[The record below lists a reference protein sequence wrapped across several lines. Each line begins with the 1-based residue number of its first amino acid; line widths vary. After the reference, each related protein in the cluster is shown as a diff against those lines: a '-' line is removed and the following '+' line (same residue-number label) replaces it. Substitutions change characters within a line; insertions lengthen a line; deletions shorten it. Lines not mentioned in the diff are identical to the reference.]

1 MSELMEHTGALAQDS
16 CGPRASTVPLAP
28 MSLPLKEHNQSLQHT
43 GQSEA
48 HLRVRAQ
55 RLRTQASL
63 RGPVHPHSPPTPLL
77 LVLPVGRH
85 QDSGDMRDACRGRAE
100 AHL

>member
-1 MSELMEHTGALAQDS
+1 MEHTGALGQNS
-16 CGPRASTVPLAP
+16 CGPRASTVPVAP
-28 MSLPLKEHNQSLQHT
+28 MSSPLNEHT
-43 GQSEA
+43 GSTQHAGQREA
-48 HLRVRAQ
+48 HLRVG
-55 RLRTQASL
+55 TQAGL
-63 RGPVHPHSPPTPLL
+63 RGPVRPRSPLPPLL